1 MNEGASRQ
9 ASEWVKTQ
17 WLNEW
22 INEWVS
28 ESQSEQ
34 INKYYY

>member
-1 MNEGASRQ
+1 MNDVVSQQ
-9 ASEWVKTQ
+9 ASEWGLSD
-17 WLNEW
+17 WMNER

-34 INKYYY
+34 INKY